1 MILLEK
7 LKRKWKT
14 YETLHQL
21 KDTLMR
27 YGMDLTTPLS
37 RIDNDYV
44 PGQWNAAGD
53 GSAVVNYKYSCYQ
66 LEGVLKNEY
75 RNFRIQK
82 AWLRLTT
89 QAKDIKISDI
99 FFDETVNRDN
109 DSIKTIY
116 KQECDFINFCGTC
129 LLDAGYVSLNKK
141 GTELKGDW
149 TLQEIMQHHGLN
161 YIWTNATF
169 NDEVNSQ
176 TVWKI
181 DNKFLVDWHT
191 TVLVRNDSEQFYYH
205 RFDRPNTL
213 KVIGHLILNESFTP
227 KMLLKGIHGK
237 NTSSEFNVKKFCF
250 AAGLRSSI
258 TWNACSIGLDNNKEL
273 VWEMFL
279 SRNKFGKYTHTGNLC
294 SFILKN
300 SELKDFVKHVVDGQM
315 KDYMSAVREVRKAQI
330 KQTTSKW
337 KC

>member
-7 LKRKWKT
+7 LERKWKT

-37 RIDNDYV
+37 RIDNDYAR
-44 PGQWNAAGD
+44 WNKCAF
-53 GSAVVNYKYSCYQ
+53 NYADVIRFKYRSHYFQ
-66 LEGVLKNEY
+66 S
-75 RNFRIQK
+75 RATQ
-82 AWLRLTT
+82 AMTT
-89 QAKDIKISDI
+89 QAKDIKILDN
-99 FFDETVNRDN
+99 FFAETVNRDN

-129 LLDAGYVSLNKK
+129 LLDAGYVSLNEKR
-141 GTELKGDW
+141 TELRGDW
-149 TLQEIMQHHGLN
+149 KLQEIMQHRARELN
-161 YIWTNATF
+161 YIWTNAAF
-169 NDEVNSQ
+169 NNEVNSQ
-176 TVWKI
+176 TAWKI
-181 DNKFLVDWHT
+181 DNKFLDGHP
-191 TVLVRNDSEQFYYH
+191 TVLVRDACECYY
-205 RFDRPNTL
+205 RRDRLYTL
-213 KVIGHLILNESFTP
+213 KVAGHLILNESFTP
-227 KMLLKGIHGK
+227 KMLLKGLHGK
-237 NTSSEFNVKKFCF
+237 NTSPEFNVKKFCF

-279 SRNKFGKYTHTGNLC
+279 DRNKFGKSTFKGILC

-315 KDYMSAVREVRKAQI
+315 KDYMSAVREVRKVQV
-330 KQTTSKW
+330 KQTASEW